1 MASQPNKPKFESYGD
16 LLASGL
22 QPVASP
28 APMINGQPARPIPA
42 PPVSSMNRVLVG
54 TLPSEMQ
61 LDADFAENQYN
72 GQVPV
77 YRLMPPAAS
86 GKAANN
92 AVAQAVTQTIVQ
104 QGASGATLET
114 NGIPNS
120 KQTILNLQSGAN
132 IELTPDSNGNVRI
145 DAGVTAGFTL
155 LPEGTATASQ
165 NFNSNPLTIEASYW
179 NGSAAAIDEWQIQ
192 LFPGANPLSS
202 GTDLEINHNTLNGAG
217 RFHIN
222 SDMLIGPPLSATSTQ
237 NSNSFAWD
245 CEGSYWDGTQTQFAI
260 WEQALGIEP
269 ASGDVGL
276 NARLSIYPLFT
287 GAVGTGDIAIGGT
300 GVNPLQG
307 YPVAHSYW
315 ILKAFPVSDGHTATL
330 QHTAFTADRTFTF
343 PDATGTLAT
352 LQNPQTFSGRQTF
365 GGLVNETLA
374 NVSVA
379 AGGTIN
385 NLAIPSNSVVFLTG
399 SPVGAITLTGM
410 VAGAAGD
417 IVTICN
423 DTSTGVLITLAQ
435 ENGGSL
441 AANRFRANS
450 TAQFVL
456 NGNLGSAT
464 CYYDG
469 NRWDVISISPNAGQF
484 AASDLTN
491 GTSGTG
497 AVVLATSPTFVTG
510 MTTPVLISAS
520 ANPAT
525 VGVVELA
532 VADVISWRNNANSGN
547 LRLGVDVGDNLEL
560 VGGFNGINLKGNNLS
575 QVTNVQSNSANI
587 AHSGFVEMAASD
599 AIAWRNA
606 ANSADLL
613 LAKDAS
619 DRLTFGGNTVAAPVY
634 NAAGT
639 LQNAVHVVQDT
650 VTLVGGTATITL
662 TGSAAFT
669 SATSYTCTANDQTA
683 ANPVKVTQTSGSSIT
698 FDGTGT
704 DVIRFIAIGN

>member
-1 MASQPNKPKFESYGD
+1 
-16 LLASGL
+16 
-22 QPVASP
+22 
-28 APMINGQPARPIPA
+28 
-42 PPVSSMNRVLVG
+42 
-54 TLPSEMQ
+54 
-61 LDADFAENQYN
+61 
-72 GQVPV
+72 
-77 YRLMPPAAS
+77 
-86 GKAANN
+86 
-92 AVAQAVTQTIVQ
+92 
-104 QGASGATLET
+104 
-114 NGIPNS
+114 
-120 KQTILNLQSGAN
+120 
-132 IELTPDSNGNVRI
+132 
-145 DAGVTAGFTL
+145 
-155 LPEGTATASQ
+155 
-165 NFNSNPLTIEASYW
+165 
-179 NGSAAAIDEWQIQ
+179 
-192 LFPGANPLSS
+192 
-202 GTDLEINHNTLNGAG
+202 
-217 RFHIN
+217 
-222 SDMLIGPPLSATSTQ
+222 MLIGPPLSATSSQ

-245 CEGSYWDGTQTQFAI
+245 VEGSYWDGTQTQFAI

-276 NARLSIYPLFT
+276 NARLSLYPLFT
-287 GAVGTGDIAIGGT
+287 GAAGTGDIAIGGT

-441 AANRFRANS
+441 AANRFRVNS

-491 GTSGTG
+491 GTTGTG

-520 ANPAT
+520 ANPAQSET
-525 VGVVELA
+525 IRLA
-532 VADVISWRNNANSGN
+532 D
-547 LRLGVDVGDNLEL
+547 GD
-560 VGGFNGINLKGNNLS
+560 G
-575 QVTNVQSNSANI
+575 
-587 AHSGFVEMAASD
+587 
-599 AIAWRNA
+599 IAWRNA
-606 ANSADLL
+606 ANTSDLFIGT
-613 LAKDAS
+613 DGS
-619 DRLTFGGNTVAAPVY
+619 DNLILHNFGGLNMNGKFIEAGAHIDGTSVPGVF

-639 LQNAVHVVQDT
+639 QQTAAHIVQDT
-650 VTLVGGTATITL
+650 VTLVGGTATVTL
-662 TGSAAFT
+662 SGSAAFS
-669 SATSYTCTANDQTA
+669 SATSYSCVAIDETSA
-683 ANPVKVTQTSGSSIT
+683 AAVKVTQTSGTSIT
-698 FDGTGT
+698 FTGTGT
-704 DVIRFIAIGN
+704 DVIRFIAVGN